1 MLTKDE
7 ILDYLK
13 EIKPKLQED
22 GIIKLGLFGSF
33 AKDSADIASDVDITI
48 ETSKDFVN
56 KFKGFDGF
64 IYLDDLRSDFM
75 RKFKRQVDICD
86 TASMPLQ
93 KQQNLLT
100 GVIYV

>member
-22 GIIKLGLFGSF
+22 GIVKLGLFGSF
-33 AKDSADIASDVDITI
+33 AKDTADIASDVDITI
-48 ETSKDFVN
+48 ETTGDFV
-56 KFKGFDGF
+56 KKHSWGGI
-64 IYLDDLRSDFM
+64 IYLDNLRERFM
-75 RKFKRQVDICD
+75 RKFKRQVDLCD
-86 TASMPLQ
+86 TASMSKQ

>member
-33 AKDSADIASDVDITI
+33 AKDNADIASDVDITI

-56 KFKGFDGF
+56 KFKGFNGF

-75 RKFKRQVDICD
+75 HKFKRQVDICD
-86 TASMPLQ
+86 TASMSLQ

>member
-33 AKDSADIASDVDITI
+33 AKGTADIASDVDITI
-48 ETSKDFVN
+48 ETTSEFVKN
-56 KFKGFDGF
+56 SSWGGV
-64 IYLDDLRSDFM
+64 IYLDELRERFV
-75 RKFKRQVDICD
+75 RKFKRQVDLCD
-86 TASMPLQ
+86 TASMSIE
-93 KQQNLLT
+93 KQRNLLT